1 MKITDLRAYVV
12 RAQEAR
18 PWMFV
23 EIDTDEGITGYGE
36 STNVGGGGAIVI
48 AQTYAL
54 LTIVRTLKQFSDR
67 MVRHSRVRGQ
77 NYSRQEEV
85 GPLTIS
91 LIIKGLSAFIA

>member
-12 RAQEAR
+12 RAQESR

-54 LTIVRTLKQFSDR
+54 LKHDLVGRIFR
-67 MVRHSRVRGQ
+67 MGWWVKTR
-77 NYSRQEEV
+77 
-85 GPLTIS
+85 TIS
-91 LIIKGLSAFIA
+91 IGFGIRSIAALALSVREDLQPR